1 MSLKKYLQDKNL
13 PSVKETMIL
22 ARRQAIQSNS
32 KNAFEK
38 KRAMTMVQK
47 KKEKKDQ
54 LSDSQILV
62 NDKMVQKNMN
72 IKQRAVNETPPMIG
86 TAKVMKP

>member
-1 MSLKKYLQDKNL
+1 MSLKKYLRDKNL
-13 PSVKETMIL
+13 PSVKETMRL
-22 ARRQAIQSNS
+22 ARKQAIQNNS

-47 KKEKKDQ
+47 KKEKNEN

-62 NDKMVQKNMN
+62 NNKMVQKNMN
-72 IKQRAVNETPPMIG
+72 IK
-86 TAKVMKP
+86 